1 MNEEME
7 STVLDTSWDAPAPVV
22 DSAPVDPAPAVT
34 EPPEPETPAQPVEVV
49 SVDELLDRLTNTGED
64 SETGEA
70 PEEGAEPEDGMD
82 TEEDTETGDVP
93 GDPVEVAETGP
104 SDADTALELLE
115 VIQKD
120 VSPHPFLTTG
130 FTDYTVTEGLLL
142 MALLLAVISLCVK
155 MLKEGFSWL

>member
-22 DSAPVDPAPAVT
+22 DSAPVDTPASSVT
-34 EPPEPETPAQPVEVV
+34 EDPETPAQPVEVV

-82 TEEDTETGDVP
+82 TEEDTEVGDVP

-142 MALLLAVISLCVK
+142 LALLLAVISLCVK
-155 MLKEGFSWL
+155 LLKEGFSWL